1 MMIILLVMTGC
12 YLLGAVPTAF
22 LMGKL
27 CKNIDI
33 REHGSGN
40 VGFTN
45 AVRVLGAFSGI
56 VTLTV
61 DIGKGFLA
69 VWLAKIYIS
78 VPSDNAVLLHVLYAL
93 AGIISI
99 VGHNWPVYIG
109 FKGGKGVATGFG
121 VFLALTP
128 VPTLMVIGVWII
140 SVSICKIVSISSII
154 SILLLPIIIY
164 FRGDSIVYIILSSV
178 MALVTVVRHRS
189 NIGRLMRGEEN
200 KFNLFKKS

>member
-1 MMIILLVMTGC
+1 MTVSVSVLIFC
-12 YLLGAVPTAF
+12 YFLGAIPTAY

-27 CKNIDI
+27 CRKIDI

-45 AVRVLGAFSGI
+45 AVRVLGTLPGI
-56 VTLTV
+56 ATLAV

-78 VPSDNAVLLHVLYAL
+78 FSPENDILLHLLYAL
-93 AGIISI
+93 AGIVSI

-128 VPTLMVIGVWII
+128 IPTLVIIGVWLL
-140 SVSICKIVSISSII
+140 SVSITKIVSISSII
-154 SILLLPIIIY
+154 SILILPLIVY
-164 FRGDSIVYIILSSV
+164 FRGDNIVYVILSLA
-178 MALVTVVRHRS
+178 MAIVTVIRHRP
-189 NIGRLMRGEEN
+189 NIQRLLRGEEN
-200 KFNLFKKS
+200 KFNLFRKT

>member
-128 VPTLMVIGVWII
+128 VPTLMVIGVWIV